1 MYVLMESAH
10 CGVGCLMCRAVF
22 AGYSRLSVLP
32 IFSICLRISGMK
44 GAGQLTA
51 RPAQHP
57 GFYHIWDKL
66 CNITTHN
73 MHTSKLNL
81 ENPLEVGSFT
91 ITEMAPTWTFSWLNH
106 EIGSP
111 TQRSYGMG
119 SFKNLPT

>member
-1 MYVLMESAH
+1 MQSEYS
-10 CGVGCLMCRAVF
+10 GVGCLMCRAVF

-81 ENPLEVGSFT
+81 ENPLEVGST
-91 ITEMAPTWTFSWLNH
+91 ILEGPYEDLLLVESIKSICLRIFANQSTHPL
-106 EIGSP
+106 
-111 TQRSYGMG
+111 
-119 SFKNLPT
+119 